1 MRTSQQDV
9 TLQFHVPH
17 TLDIPLEAVLI
28 QQCIIE
34 QHSAVGHADI
44 TIIWK
49 CNFGTNLFKK
59 QSCIKTTADNN

>member
-34 QHSAVGHADI
+34 QHSAVGHADMPI
-44 TIIWK
+44 SRS
-49 CNFGTNLFKK
+49 FGNVTLV
-59 QSCIKTTADNN
+59 QTCLRSSLV